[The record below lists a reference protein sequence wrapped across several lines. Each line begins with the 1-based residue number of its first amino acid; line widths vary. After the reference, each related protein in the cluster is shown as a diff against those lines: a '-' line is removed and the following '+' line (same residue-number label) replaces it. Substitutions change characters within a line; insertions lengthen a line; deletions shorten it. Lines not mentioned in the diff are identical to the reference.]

1 MNERTPGPWKL
12 QDLDLH
18 HVYESGTG
26 WEVVGANGETVC
38 DSQQYYPHAVSLP
51 DARLIAAAP
60 ILLDD
65 HKANRDDA
73 ASASTALNDYLS
85 TVTNDSRLEAA
96 RLLMAAVSRRSETG
110 IALASPQESEAKT

>member
-1 MNERTPGPWKL
+1 MSERTPAPWKL
-12 QDLDLH
+12 QDLDQH
-18 HVYESGTG
+18 HLYESGTG

-60 ILLDD
+60 TLLQSLQEVTFALENHIRKFMSAEDAEIAT
-65 HKANRDDA
+65 HQIISGAKAA
-73 ASASTALNDYLS
+73 
-85 TVTNDSRLEAA
+85 
-96 RLLMAAVSRRSETG
+96 